1 MATELRLPLL
11 GDVMTE
17 GRIVA
22 WLEADG
28 AEVQAGQPLYELE
41 TEKVS
46 YTVEAPAA
54 GTLRR
59 VVPEGETV
67 PVGALVGRL
76 LAEDEEE
83 AAGAAAASEHL
94 APAEAAGAV
103 EPPPA
108 PPVPADEAPATAAV
122 QPAPRVPVGESPP
135 EDAIPI
141 PRATPAARRAARE
154 LGVDLVAL
162 HVVGRIREDDV
173 RAFHAAGRGAPV
185 SGDGAVSYQG
195 RRRTIGE
202 RMTQSLATTAQV
214 TFSTEVGVD
223 RALEMVDGLN
233 EEWQAAGVV
242 VTLTRL
248 VVKACARALRDHPRF
263 NARLDGDEIVLFPD
277 VNVGIALDQ
286 EAGLIVPVVKNVDRL
301 SLREVSRAARELGE
315 RGRADRLSPADLDGG
330 TFTVTSLASTVVDAF
345 TPIINP
351 PQAAILGVGR
361 VRDTVGF
368 DASGPV
374 PRRVTTLSL
383 TFDHRLN
390 DGAPAARFLGRI
402 VALVE
407 RPYVL
412 VGE

>member
-22 WLEADG
+22 WLEAEG
-28 AEVQAGQPLYELE
+28 AEVQPGQPLYELE

-46 YTVEAPAA
+46 YTVEAPIA

-67 PVGALVGRL
+67 PVGAVVGRL
-76 LAEDEEE
+76 LAGDEEDE
-83 AAGAAAASEHL
+83 AGPESLVPE
-94 APAEAAGAV
+94 EAAGAV

-108 PPVPADEAPATAAV
+108 PPVPAVASSPVVAGPPVATT
-122 QPAPRVPVGESPP
+122 
-135 EDAIPI
+135 AIPL
-141 PRATPAARRAARE
+141 ATPAARRAARE
-154 LGVDLVAL
+154 LGVDLGAL
-162 HVVGRIREDDV
+162 PATGRIREDDV
-173 RAFHAAGRGAPV
+173 RAFHAAGRPAPAAA
-185 SGDGAVSYQG
+185 DGAVGYRG

-202 RMTQSLATTAQV
+202 RMTQSLASTAQL

-233 EEWQAAGVV
+233 EEWKADGVV

-248 VVKACARALRDHPRF
+248 VVKACARALGDHPRF
-263 NARLDGDEIVLFPD
+263 NARLDGDEIALLPD

-286 EAGLIVPVVKNVDRL
+286 EAGLIVPVVRNVDRL
-301 SLREVSRAARELGE
+301 SLRELSRAARELTE
-315 RGRADRLSPADLDGG
+315 RGRADRLTPADLEGG

-361 VRDTVGF
+361 VRETVGF

-390 DGAPAARFLGRI
+390 DGAPAARFLGR
-402 VALVE
+402 VVELVE

>member
-46 YTVEAPAA
+46 YTVEAPSA

-67 PVGALVGRL
+67 PVGAVVGRL
-76 LAEDEEE
+76 LAGDEEE
-83 AAGAAAASEHL
+83 PAAPEAAAESL
-94 APAEAAGAV
+94 APEEAVGAV

-108 PPVPADEAPATAAV
+108 PPVPA
-122 QPAPRVPVGESPP
+122 RVGTTTMPL
-135 EDAIPI
+135 
-141 PRATPAARRAARE
+141 ATPAARRAARE
-154 LGVDLVAL
+154 LGVDLAAL
-162 HVVGRIREDDV
+162 PATGRIREDEV
-173 RAFHAAGRGAPV
+173 RAFHAAGHAVPAAV
-185 SGDGAVSYQG
+185 DGTVGYRG

-214 TFSTEVGVD
+214 TFSTEVAVD

-233 EEWQAAGVV
+233 EEWQAEGVV
-242 VTLTRL
+242 ATLTRL
-248 VVKACARALRDHPRF
+248 VVKACARAIRDHPRF
-263 NARLDGDEIVLFPD
+263 NARLDGDEIALLPD
-277 VNVGIALDQ
+277 INIGIALDQ
-286 EAGLIVPVVKNVDRL
+286 DAGLVVPVVRNVDRL
-301 SLREVSRAARELGE
+301 SLAELSRAARELGE
-315 RGRADRLSPADLDGG
+315 RGRADRLTPADLDGG

-368 DASGPV
+368 TASGPV

-402 VALVE
+402 VELVE

-412 VGE
+412 VGA

>member
-1 MATELRLPLL
+1 A
-11 GDVMTE
+11 
-17 GRIVA
+17 
-22 WLEADG
+22 
-28 AEVQAGQPLYELE
+28 
-41 TEKVS
+41 
-46 YTVEAPAA
+46 
-54 GTLRR
+54 
-59 VVPEGETV
+59 
-67 PVGALVGRL
+67 PVGGR
-76 LAEDEEE
+76 
-83 AAGAAAASEHL
+83 
-94 APAEAAGAV
+94 
-103 EPPPA
+103 
-108 PPVPADEAPATAAV
+108 
-122 QPAPRVPVGESPP
+122 SP
-135 EDAIPI
+135 DAAIPI

-162 HVVGRIREDDV
+162 QVAGRIREDDV
-173 RAFHAAGRGAPV
+173 RAFHAAGRGAPGV
-185 SGDGAVSYQG
+185 DGAVAYRG
-195 RRRTIGE
+195 RRRTIAE

-223 RALEMVDGLN
+223 RAIEMVDALN
-233 EEWQAAGVV
+233 EEWRAEGVV
-242 VTLTRL
+242 ATLTRL

-263 NARLDGDEIVLFPD
+263 NARLVGDEIVPMPD
-277 VNVGIALDQ
+277 VNIGIALDQ
-286 EAGLIVPVVKNVDRL
+286 EAGLVVPVVRNVDGL
-301 SLREVSRAARELGE
+301 SLREVSRTARELGE
-315 RGRADRLSPADLDGG
+315 RGRADRLWPADVDGG

-361 VRDTVGF
+361 VRDAVGF

-402 VALVE
+402 VELVE